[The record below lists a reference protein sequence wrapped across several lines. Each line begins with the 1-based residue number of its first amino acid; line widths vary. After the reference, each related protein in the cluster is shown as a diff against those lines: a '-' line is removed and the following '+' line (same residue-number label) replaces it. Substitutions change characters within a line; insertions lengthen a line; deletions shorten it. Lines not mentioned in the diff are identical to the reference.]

1 MNESTRFRA
10 GYFLALASALFYALQ
25 VVVNKYVISSGVT
38 ARDELVIVYTGSTVV
53 LLAVFLLQRKKS
65 GAGLFPEKRFGIPII
80 VQGVVGCCFTSFF
93 LFLAME
99 RMNAG
104 ICSMLLY
111 LCPIYVCI
119 FFMAT
124 GIRKISFYNKLAVV
138 LAFAGAV
145 LVLNL
150 VGGGSLKWSAAGILL
165 GVLSGICYAF
175 YSVHADLKLK
185 EMPAMQMLFYMYLVA
200 MAAFWILNPGFLA
213 DPPRIPMTLAPVI
226 LFAVFLQVMPLA
238 LINLSIRM
246 IGSNKT
252 TVIATLELPLT
263 VLLAFFILGEQMT
276 LLQVLGIGLVLIAVI
291 IIQIKKD

>member
-1 MNESTRFRA
+1 MDESKKFKV
-10 GYFLALASALFYALQ
+10 GFFLALISALFYALQ
-25 VVVNKYVISSGVT
+25 VVVNKFIINAGVS
-38 ARDELVIVYTGSTVV
+38 ARDQLVIVYSCSTLV
-53 LLAVFLLQRKKS
+53 LFIVYLMQRQKS
-65 GAGLFPEKRFGIPII
+65 GTDLFPEKRFRVPII
-80 VQGVVGCCFTSFF
+80 IQGVVGCSFTSFF

-99 RMNAG
+99 RMTAG

-124 GIRKISFYNKLAVV
+124 GIREISIYNKCAVV
-138 LAFAGAV
+138 LAFVGAV
-145 LVLNL
+145 LVLDIF
-150 VGGGSLKWSAAGILL
+150 GGELRWSAAGLIL
-165 GVLSGICYAF
+165 GILSGLFYAF

-200 MAAFWILNPGFLA
+200 MLAMWALNPGFLA
-213 DPPRIPMTLAPVI
+213 HPPRITRELVPLE

-252 TVIATLELPLT
+252 TVIATMELPLT
-263 VLLAFFILGEQMT
+263 VLLAFIILGERMVP
-276 LLQVLGIGLVLIAVI
+276 LQILGIALTLTAVI
-291 IIQIKKD
+291 IIQVKKD